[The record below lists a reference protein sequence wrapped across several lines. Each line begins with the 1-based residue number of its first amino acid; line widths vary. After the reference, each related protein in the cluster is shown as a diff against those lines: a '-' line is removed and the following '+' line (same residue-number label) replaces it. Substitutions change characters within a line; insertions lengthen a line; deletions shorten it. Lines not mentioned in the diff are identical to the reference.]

1 MDGVATVVPGAVTV
15 TCADELKVCGVASVV
30 DEDWP
35 TGAVMTYAA
44 CTVSVPGALP
54 VSTPLLNVANEA
66 LDSVHCV
73 AEVTSCV
80 APSLRCAVA
89 CRVTV
94 PPTLTVEGVA

>member
-15 TCADELKVCGVASVV
+15 TCAEELKVWGVTPVV

-44 CTVSVPGALP
+44 CTVRVPGALL
-54 VSTPLLNVANEA
+54 VSTPLLNVANVA

-80 APSLRCAVA
+80 VPLLRCALA

-94 PPTLTVEGVA
+94 PPTLTVAGVA